1 MAETSK
7 NTLVDF
13 ICFVLIITGLF
24 LFPLKAFAEDSLCAE
39 VKIEIKQELSLERQ
53 AFDAHMRIYN
63 GLSETTLENINVEV
77 IFSDAEGNP
86 VLASSDPG
94 NTDARFFIRVDT
106 IENIDDVS
114 GQGTIAPSTTAD
126 IHWLIIPAPGSGGQA
141 PQGLLYFIGANLTYS
156 FNTNEEITRVSPDY
170 IFVKPMPELTL
181 DYFLPYDV
189 YGDDAFTPEIEPP
202 VPFSFGVRI
211 QNTGFGKANSLSI
224 KSAQPEI
231 TENEQKLLV
240 NFVILGSSVQGQE
253 TIPSLL
259 ADFGDIDP
267 DACKTARWVMTSSLS
282 GRFEQFTAGYT
293 HSDELGGELTSLI
306 QDIHTHR
313 LVRDVL
319 VDLPLRDSIN
329 DFLVKS
335 PAGYKVYESK
345 NTDVDVTDLSGSS
358 THTLISTN
366 EDELT
371 YSLTLPTTSGFIYTM
386 LSDPHN
392 GTKQIKQVIRSDG
405 KIISTH
411 NAWLSKTREGTSEW
425 SYFFNIFDV
434 NTTGSYTIVFEDPDN
449 LPQSPVLQ
457 YIPDTQRIEG
467 EFISFLVIASD
478 PDGTIPSII
487 AVNLPFGA
495 VFTDNGNGQGIFE
508 WTPVLGQAGDYS
520 IVFTA
525 SDGLLEASTAANLK
539 ICPVIDSDCDGMDDQ
554 WELDNFGNLDRD
566 GTGDADGDGI
576 SDLDEFLNNL
586 NPLGSDN
593 APSAPGILSPAEH
606 SEVLTLLPQLEI
618 SNSTDAD
625 DDPITYYF
633 ELFSDIEYTLLVEGR
648 YDVDQAEPFTGWT
661 ISQNLEDNTHYFWRV
676 RATDGFAYSLWTYGD
691 FFVNTV
697 NDIPKIFNISL
708 PSDGS
713 SADSLRPVLEVTNSH
728 DPDLDELTYKFEVY
742 SDINLTTLV
751 AASSDMDQG
760 GNGSTSW
767 QLGIDLDDGATYYW
781 IVTAKDEHGGLQ
793 TTPVSAFSIDA
804 QNTSPTPPQI
814 TEPGAGV
821 EINTLS
827 LELIVTNGFDADG
840 DSLVYYFEI
849 DKINTFDSPDLIVSE
864 EIAETPITTAWMV
877 NNLDDN
883 TSYYYRVK
891 VSDGLNESTWTFGLF
906 FTNTINEAPT
916 RPSVKNPGEG
926 AWVNSVR
933 PLLSFNNATD
943 PDTDILNYNFEVYA
957 NPELTDLVY
966 QAQKDTS
973 YWQVEADLE
982 NFSTYYYR
990 CQPIDEHGVPGFW
1003 TQKTSFFIKQALT
1016 NESCDITLIEPSVF
1030 TVANTEDVLISWTD
1044 EDPDSNAVIS
1054 IYYDID
1060 NSGEDGTLILDGIFE
1075 DPDGPDDSFSWNV
1088 SNVPEGTYYIYAV
1101 ISDETSSNVSYS
1113 PAQIF
1118 VSHNSVPDMP
1128 SSPEPE
1134 NDAVKISINT
1144 DLAWTGTDPDPSDTL
1159 SYTLYFGTN
1168 QNALP
1173 LAAQDIDPP
1182 SFQPTDLAYDTQY
1195 FWQVTSKDSSGQ
1207 TAQGPVWNFTTFSES
1222 GDEDQDNLL
1231 NSEEIDHHTNPFAWD
1246 SDGDGYGDY
1255 EEINSGTDPNDFSN
1269 NPGNSMVADLDGDF
1283 DVDGMDLSL
1292 FLAALGSSTG
1302 QPWFL
1307 PDADFNNDGNID
1319 FLDLDI
1325 IARAFGRNNIQKQ
1338 PPEVDLDGDF
1348 DLDGIDLKLFLS
1360 SFGSSSGDQNFLPR
1374 ADFNNDGKIDMVD
1387 LNRIASAFGMVF
1399 ND

>member
-1 MAETSK
+1 MIETSK
-7 NTLVDF
+7 DTFVDSIWFVF
-13 ICFVLIITGLF
+13 IIAGLF
-24 LFPLKAFAEDSLCAE
+24 VFPLETFAEDSLCAE

-53 AFDAHMRIYN
+53 AFDAHMRIHN

-86 VLASSDPG
+86 VLPSFDPG
-94 NTDARFFIRVDT
+94 NTDAKFFIRVDT
-106 IENIDDVS
+106 MENIDDVS
-114 GQGTIAPSTTAD
+114 GLGTIAPSTTAD
-126 IHWLIIPAPGSGGQA
+126 IHWLIIPAPGSGGEA
-141 PQGLLYFIGANLTYS
+141 PQGLLYYIGANLTYS
-156 FNTNEEITRVSPDY
+156 FSNEEQITRVSPDY

-189 YGDDAFTPEIEPP
+189 YGDDAFTPEIEPL

-240 NFVILGSSVQGQE
+240 NFVILGSSVQGQD

-267 DACKTARWVMTSSLS
+267 NACKTARWIMTSSLS
-282 GRFEQFTAGYT
+282 GRFEQFTASYT

-313 LVRDVL
+313 LVKDVL
-319 VDLPLRDSIN
+319 VDLPLRDSVN
-329 DFLVKS
+329 DFLVKL
-335 PAGYKVYESK
+335 PAGYKVYESE
-345 NTDVDVTDLSGSS
+345 NIESDVTDFSDSS
-358 THTLISTN
+358 TLTLTGTN
-366 EDELT
+366 EDEQT
-371 YSLTLPTTSGFIYTM
+371 YSLVLPAASGFIFTLM
-386 LSDPHN
+386 SDPNN
-392 GTKQIKQVIRSDG
+392 GTKQVKQVIRSDG

-411 NAWLSKTREGTSEW
+411 NAWFSKTREGTSEW

-434 NTTGSYTIVFEDPDN
+434 NSTGSYTIVVEDPDN
-449 LPQSPVLQ
+449 LPQPPVLQ

-478 PDGTIPSII
+478 PDGTIPSIT
-487 AVNLPFGA
+487 ASNLPFGA
-495 VFTDNGNGQGIFE
+495 VFTDNGNGQGIFQ

-525 SDGLLEASTAANLK
+525 SDGLLEVSTAANLK

-566 GTGDADGDGI
+566 GTGDADEDGI

-593 APSAPGILSPAEH
+593 APSVPEILSPSDH
-606 SEVLTLLPQLEI
+606 SEVLSLMPQLKI
-618 SNSTDAD
+618 LNSTDAD
-625 DDPITYYF
+625 DDTITYDF
-633 ELFSDIEYTLLVEGR
+633 ELFSDEEYTLLVEGQ
-648 YDVDQAEPFTGWT
+648 YGVDQAEPTTGWT
-661 ISQNLEDNTHYFWRV
+661 ISQNLEDNKHCFWRV
-676 RATDGFAYSLWTYGD
+676 RATDGFAYSLWTYGN

-697 NDIPKIFNISL
+697 NDIPKIFRISM
-708 PSDGS
+708 PSDGLYT
-713 SADSLRPVLEVTNSH
+713 DSLHPVLEVTNSH

-742 SDINLTTLV
+742 SDIDLTTLV
-751 AASSDMDQG
+751 AASSDIAQG
-760 GNGSTSW
+760 TNGSTSW
-767 QLGIDLDDGATYYW
+767 QLSSDLDDATTYYW
-781 IVTAKDEHGGLQ
+781 TGTAKDEHGGSQ
-793 TTPVSAFSIDA
+793 TTPVSAFSINT

-827 LELIVTNGFDADG
+827 PELIVTNGFDAEG

-849 DKINTFDSPDLIVSE
+849 DKTNTFDSPDLAASE
-864 EIAETPITTAWMV
+864 AIAETPTTTVWAI

-883 TSYYYRVK
+883 TSYYWRVK
-891 VSDGLNESTWTFGLF
+891 ASDGLSESTWTLGLF
-906 FTNTINEAPT
+906 FTNTINEAPAK
-916 RPSVKNPGEG
+916 PSVKNPGEG

-933 PLLSFNNATD
+933 PLLSFNNTTD
-943 PDTDILNYNFEVYA
+943 PDTDILNYNFEIYA
-957 NPELTDLVY
+957 NPELTHLVY

-973 YWQVEADLE
+973 YWQIETDLE

-990 CQPIDEHGVPGFW
+990 CQPIDEHGVPGLW
-1003 TQKTSFFIKQALT
+1003 TQKTSFFIKQALI
-1016 NESCDITLIEPSVF
+1016 NESCEITLIEPSVSI
-1030 TVANTEDVLISWTD
+1030 VANTEDVLISWTD
-1044 EDPDSNAVIS
+1044 EDPDSNALIS

-1060 NSGEDGTLILDGIFE
+1060 NFGEDGTLILDGIFE
-1075 DPDGPDDSFSWNV
+1075 DPDGTDDSFSWNITD
-1088 SNVPEGTYYIYAV
+1088 VPEGTYYIYAV
-1101 ISDETSSNVSYS
+1101 ISDANSSDVSYS

-1134 NDAVKISINT
+1134 NDAVKISIIT
-1144 DLAWTGTDPDPSDTL
+1144 GLAWTGSDPDPSDTL

-1173 LAAQDIDPP
+1173 LAVQDIDNP

-1195 FWQVTSKDSSGQ
+1195 FWQVISKDSYDQ
-1207 TAQGPVWNFTTFSES
+1207 TSQGPIWNFTTFSES

-1231 NSEEIDHHTNPFAWD
+1231 NSEEIAHHTNPFAWD

-1255 EEINSGTDPNDFSN
+1255 EEINSGTDPNDVSKN
-1269 NPGNSMVADLDGDF
+1269 LGKSLTTDLDGDS
-1283 DVDGMDLSL
+1283 DVDGADLSH
-1292 FLAALGSSTG
+1292 FLTALGTSTG
-1302 QPWFL
+1302 QPGFL
-1307 PDADFNNDGNID
+1307 SEADFNNDGNID
-1319 FLDLDI
+1319 SLDLDI

-1338 PPEVDLDGDF
+1338 PPEVDLDDDF
-1348 DLDGIDLKLFLS
+1348 DVDGIDLKLFLS
-1360 SFGSSSGDQNFLPR
+1360 SFGSSSGDQNFLSR
-1374 ADFNNDGKIDMVD
+1374 ADFNNDGNIDIVD